1 MKNIKKPDIVLF
13 DLDNTLYEYNSSHNE
28 ALNSVKL
35 KVKNLLN
42 IEENEFNLLYD
53 EAKNNQKTNTG
64 NSFIS

>member
-13 DLDNTLYEYNSSHNE
+13 DLDNTLYEYNCHNE

-42 IEENEFNLLYD
+42 IEENEFNLLD
-53 EAKNNQKTNTG
+53 EAKK
-64 NSFIS
+64 

>member
-42 IEENEFNLLYD
+42 IEENEL
-53 EAKNNQKTNTG
+53 
-64 NSFIS
+64 IIV